1 VISRFA
7 ATPRE
12 REIQRFIDDPSRVRK
27 DFAPE
32 FSTTLRSGEK
42 INLDALKG
50 KVVVLD
56 FWGTWC
62 TACRASLPLLRSLA
76 ASVDPEKAVIISID
90 EDDPK
95 EQWEQFLQSNWSQVY
110 DGDRSMRT
118 AFAVD
123 GFPRYF
129 VLSKGWNHLGAVQ
142 RMESR

>member
-1 VISRFA
+1 M
-7 ATPRE
+7 
-12 REIQRFIDDPSRVRK
+12 RK

-90 EDDPK
+90 GDPVCAGTRIAGQTMV
-95 EQWEQFLQSNWSQVY
+95 ERPELWARLFRSGIRGFCSVERAGSVVGAAVTPEQFRSDDDAIRHRAADS
-110 DGDRSMRT
+110 GDAGR
-118 AFAVD
+118 
-123 GFPRYF
+123 
-129 VLSKGWNHLGAVQ
+129 
-142 RMESR
+142 